1 MDTLALT
8 QFCPFKGVSE
18 QLCCLV
24 RAFLLGHKLVIAEK
38 LASTSVTP
46 RTPGTPITPGFYST
60 RVKILAMSE
69 SRAEAIRLLGLAADR
84 SHRSSVAYAPAFVRS
99 APGTPDVIPATPP
112 LARLI
117 QGGRGGGT
125 RLPLYLLL
133 TMIATRSPFDIR
145 NPPTAIT
152 LARTLDLPPG
162 TGPRRITS
170 NMKWLADNHFI
181 ELTRR
186 PGLTP
191 SIQLL
196 DPHGSGRPMSDARG
210 GRYVSFPIGFW
221 SHGWLL
227 HLPPV
232 AIAILFAL
240 KELLGGSKVPRYMLR
255 DRLGSYEL
263 SHDTWTRGR
272 HELERARLLTV
283 KRVPQGDEYV
293 YTRLR
298 NSYWLD
304 TASLNGPVP
313 DQREDPWASGSTGFN
328 DEPPF

>member
-1 MDTLALT
+1 M
-8 QFCPFKGVSE
+8 V
-18 QLCCLV
+18 
-24 RAFLLGHKLVIAEK
+24 
-38 LASTSVTP
+38 
-46 RTPGTPITPGFYST
+46 
-60 RVKILAMSE
+60 MSE

-84 SHRSSVAYAPAFVRS
+84 SHRSSVAYAPTFMKS
-99 APGTPDVIPATPP
+99 AVGMPDVIPATPP

-133 TMIATRSPFDIR
+133 TMIATSHPFDIR

-162 TGPRRITS
+162 PGPRRITS
-170 NMKWLADNHFI
+170 NMKWLADNHFVK
-181 ELTRR
+181 LTRR

-196 DPHGSGRPMSDARG
+196 DPHGNGRPMSDTRR

-227 HLPPV
+227 HLSPV
-232 AIAILFAL
+232 AIAVLFAL
-240 KELLGGSKVPRYMLR
+240 GELLGGSKVPRYMLR
-255 DRLGSYEL
+255 DRRANYKL

-272 HELERARLLTV
+272 QELERASLLTV

-304 TASLNGPVP
+304 TTPLDGPVP
-313 DQREDPWASGSTGFN
+313 RLREDLRGDEGAGYD

>member
-1 MDTLALT
+1 
-8 QFCPFKGVSE
+8 
-18 QLCCLV
+18 
-24 RAFLLGHKLVIAEK
+24 
-38 LASTSVTP
+38 
-46 RTPGTPITPGFYST
+46 
-60 RVKILAMSE
+60 MSE

-99 APGTPDVIPATPP
+99 AAGMPDVIPATPP

-152 LARTLDLPPG
+152 LARTLDLPPE
-162 TGPRRITS
+162 TGPRRITR

-196 DPHGSGRPMSDARG
+196 DPLGSGRPMSDTRG

-227 HLPPV
+227 HLSPV
-232 AIAILFAL
+232 AIAVLFAL
-240 KELLGGSKVPRYMLR
+240 RELLGGSKVPRYMLR
-255 DRLGSYEL
+255 DRRASYEL

-272 HELERARLLTV
+272 HELERAGLLSV

-304 TASLNGPVP
+304 ITPLDGPVP
-313 DQREDPWASGSTGFN
+313 DFREDPWAWASGSTDYH

>member
-1 MDTLALT
+1 MALT
-8 QFCPFKGVSE
+8 
-18 QLCCLV
+18 
-24 RAFLLGHKLVIAEK
+24 
-38 LASTSVTP
+38 
-46 RTPGTPITPGFYST
+46 
-60 RVKILAMSE
+60 E
-69 SRAEAIRLLGLAADR
+69 SRAEAIRLLGLAADK
-84 SHRSSVAYAPAFVRS
+84 SHRSSVAYTPGFVRS
-99 APGTPDVIPATPP
+99 PAGVPDVVPAAPP

-125 RLPLYLLL
+125 RLRLYLLL

-145 NPPTAIT
+145 NPPKAMT

-170 NMKWLADNHFI
+170 NMKWLAGHRYI

-186 PGLTP
+186 PGQTP

-196 DPHGSGRPMSDARG
+196 DPLGSGPISDPRRT
-210 GRYVSFPIGFW
+210 RYVSFPIGFW

-227 HLPPV
+227 HLSPV
-232 AIAILFAL
+232 AIAVLFAL
-240 KELLGGSKVPRYMLR
+240 RELLGGSKVPRYMLQ
-255 DRLGSYEL
+255 DRRASYQL

-272 HELERARLLTV
+272 HELENAGLLTV

-298 NSYWLD
+298 NSYWLE
-304 TASLNGPVP
+304 TAPLTGSCRGRTRGPAENV
-313 DQREDPWASGSTGFN
+313 GYG
-328 DEPPF
+328 DELPF

>member
-1 MDTLALT
+1 MT
-8 QFCPFKGVSE
+8 
-18 QLCCLV
+18 
-24 RAFLLGHKLVIAEK
+24 
-38 LASTSVTP
+38 
-46 RTPGTPITPGFYST
+46 
-60 RVKILAMSE
+60 E
-69 SRAEAIRLLGLAADR
+69 SRQEAIRLLGLAADR

-99 APGTPDVIPATPP
+99 AAGMPDVIPPTPP

-125 RLPLYLLL
+125 RLPFYLLL

-152 LARTLDLPPG
+152 LARTLDLPSS

-181 ELTRR
+181 QLIKR

-196 DPHGSGRPMSDARG
+196 DPHGSGRPMSDTRG
-210 GRYVSFPIGFW
+210 ARYVSFPIGFW
-221 SHGWLL
+221 SYGWLL
-227 HLPPV
+227 HLSPV
-232 AIAILFAL
+232 AIAVLFAL
-240 KELLGGSKVPRYMLR
+240 RELLGGSKVPRYMLR
-255 DRLGSYEL
+255 DRRASYEL

-272 HELERARLLTV
+272 HELERAGLLTV

-304 TASLNGPVP
+304 TAPLDGPVP
-313 DQREDPWASGSTGFN
+313 GLGKTP
-328 DEPPF
+328 